1 MELNGENTPPLT
13 FINHASGVKCE
24 IMYTFAFRK

>member
-1 MELNGENTPPLT
+1 MELKWGKHALLT
-13 FINHASGVKCE
+13 FINHADGVKCE